1 MGYLLFV
8 HSPGHTVTTSVVP
21 NPLPFLKLINV
32 SLNTGRLSDRS
43 TAALYSCY
51 IPPTIVW
58 RDVELP
64 NIHRSTLGCLI
75 SRRFASMADVDNRE

>member
-8 HSPGHTVTTSVVP
+8 HSAGHTVTTGVVP
-21 NPLPFLKLINV
+21 TPRPSLKLINV

-51 IPPTIVW
+51 IPLPSCDVTLSFPTYTEARWV
-58 RDVELP
+58 
-64 NIHRSTLGCLI
+64 
-75 SRRFASMADVDNRE
+75 A